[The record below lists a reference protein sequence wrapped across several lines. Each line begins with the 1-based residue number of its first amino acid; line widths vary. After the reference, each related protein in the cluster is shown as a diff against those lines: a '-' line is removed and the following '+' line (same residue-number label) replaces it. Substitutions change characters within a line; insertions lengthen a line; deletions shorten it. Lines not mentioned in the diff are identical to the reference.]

1 MHGHDEHSS
10 RPSGPGSDQGSAS
23 RRGALKL
30 GVGVLG
36 VGLAAI
42 PAVPAIGFVV
52 HPLKRAGEAK
62 DAGGFVPAGQRAGF
76 GSTPVRVDLH
86 ADRVDAWSRETDVKL
101 GSCWVIERD
110 GKLTALSTTCPHL
123 GCAVDYDAAAQ
134 KFKCPCH
141 RSAFGLDGKVEE
153 GPSPRPMDTLEVNEA
168 DGLVAIRFQRFKT
181 GVAAKEPV

>member
-1 MHGHDEHSS
+1 MHGHD
-10 RPSGPGSDQGSAS
+10 GSDQGSSS

-30 GVGVLG
+30 GVGLLG

-42 PAVPAIGFVV
+42 PAVPAIGFLG
-52 HPLKRAGEAK
+52 HPLKASGGDGGK
-62 DAGGFVPAGQRAGF
+62 GGGFVPAGKRAGF
-76 GSTPVRVDLH
+76 GATPVRVDLH

-101 GSCWVIERD
+101 GSCWVIERE

-141 RSAFGLDGKVEE
+141 RSAFGLDGQVEE
-153 GPSPRPMDTLEVNEA
+153 GPSPRPMDTLELEEKE
-168 DGLVAIRFQRFKT
+168 GLVAIRFQRFKT

>member
-1 MHGHDEHSS
+1 MHGHD
-10 RPSGPGSDQGSAS
+10 GSDNQGAS

-30 GVGVLG
+30 GVGLLG

-42 PAVPAIGFVV
+42 PAAPALGYLV
-52 HPLKRAGEAK
+52 HPLKNSGGGG
-62 DAGGFVPAGQRAGF
+62 GGFVPVGKRGGF
-76 GSTPVRVDLH
+76 GATPVRVDLH

-101 GSCWVIERD
+101 GSCWVVERE
-110 GKLTALSTTCPHL
+110 GKLTAYSTTCPHL
-123 GCAVDYDAAAQ
+123 GCAVDYDEAAQ

-153 GPSPRPMDTLEVNEA
+153 GPSPRAMDTLEVE
-168 DGLVAIRFQRFKT
+168 DQGGLVAIRFQRFKT